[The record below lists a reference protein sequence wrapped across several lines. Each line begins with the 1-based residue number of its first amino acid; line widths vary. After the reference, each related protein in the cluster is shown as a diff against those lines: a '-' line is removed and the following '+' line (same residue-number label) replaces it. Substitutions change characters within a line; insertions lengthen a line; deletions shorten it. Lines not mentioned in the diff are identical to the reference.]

1 MSGES
6 GVTGVMKFSKLVL
19 ALGVASLAL
28 TGCASGKS
36 GSKSA
41 SPVQSMGVNQYLWS
55 ASLETINFMPL
66 AEADP
71 YGGVIITDW
80 YSNPSAPDERLKATI
95 YILDSRLRADGLKV
109 SVFREVKDESGH
121 WVGAKVDPNTGI
133 QIENAIL
140 TRARE
145 LKVSSLR

>member
-1 MSGES
+1 MIK
-6 GVTGVMKFSKLVL
+6 TSKLVL
-19 ALGVASLAL
+19 ALGIASLVL
-28 TGCASGKS
+28 TGCASGNSDGRK
-36 GSKSA
+36 GMFSKSSEGQA
-41 SPVQSMGVNQYLWS
+41 LGVNRFLWS

-80 YSNPSAPDERLKATI
+80 YSNPAAANERLKATI

-109 SVFREVKDESGH
+109 SIFRETKDKSGQ
-121 WVGAKVDPNTGI
+121 WVGAKVDPNTAI
-133 QIENAIL
+133 QIESAIL
-140 TRARE
+140 TRARK